1 MVAHPGCGH
10 IGQILPAD
18 RHAALR
24 RRVEPAQHQQE
35 ATLAGA
41 GAAQNAEARPGGN
54 GEGHVG
60 KHVRPRL
67 IAERNMVE
75 DDIAVHGQLLRVRP
89 VLLAGGVENF
99 TDTGHGNA
107 RLAHLGD
114 HAAQTAHGGNAHGVI
129 DGEGDELALGHFA
142 AHAQNAADQHDEHRL
157 DAGRRVA
164 DGPEVRKRAAQAH
177 PERGIV
183 LILLFKA
190 LPLVFLAAKGAHY
203 AHAGQILLRDG
214 GQHALGFVAGGVA
227 LPDGVVEQQ
236 RIDDDDR
243 EHDRRHERQLPVHKR
258 HAHERK
264 HDHCHSAEHGDE
276 LLFKEGLDTLNVRGA
291 ALDDIAGGV
300 LHMPLPRQVLDVV
313 VQQVPAGLDE
323 CFARLG
329 AVDIHAVAHDG
340 REKPKSRH
348 KNRRDPEVLPQI
360 RRAAERFDDRPR
372 RRGLHRGLPDQG
384 VDAHAD
390 DLRNDQLT
398 KRKEQAC
405 GNAGGKIPPAA
416 VQQPRKR
423 PPVGAFFLLFQ
434 GSRLAFFRRQAEG
447 GIGNANS
454 ALVAANNISG
464 ITIPYLF
471 RNVNRDYAMPVRS

>member
-1 MVAHPGCGH
+1 M
-10 IGQILPAD
+10 
-18 RHAALR
+18 
-24 RRVEPAQHQQE
+24 
-35 ATLAGA
+35 
-41 GAAQNAEARPGGN
+41 
-54 GEGHVG
+54 
-60 KHVRPRL
+60 
-67 IAERNMVE
+67 
-75 DDIAVHGQLLRVRP
+75 
-89 VLLAGGVENF
+89 
-99 TDTGHGNA
+99 
-107 RLAHLGD
+107 
-114 HAAQTAHGGNAHGVI
+114 
-129 DGEGDELALGHFA
+129 
-142 AHAQNAADQHDEHRL
+142 
-157 DAGRRVA
+157 
-164 DGPEVRKRAAQAH
+164 
-177 PERGIV
+177 
-183 LILLFKA
+183 
-190 LPLVFLAAKGAHY
+190 
-203 AHAGQILLRDG
+203 
-214 GQHALGFVAGGVA
+214 
-227 LPDGVVEQQ
+227 EQQ

-243 EHDRRHERQLPVHKR
+243 EHNCRHERQLPVHKR
-258 HAHERK
+258 HAHERE
-264 HDHCHSAEHGDE
+264 HDHCHGAEYGDE

-340 REKPKSRH
+340 REKPESRH

-416 VQQPRKR
+416 MQQPRKR